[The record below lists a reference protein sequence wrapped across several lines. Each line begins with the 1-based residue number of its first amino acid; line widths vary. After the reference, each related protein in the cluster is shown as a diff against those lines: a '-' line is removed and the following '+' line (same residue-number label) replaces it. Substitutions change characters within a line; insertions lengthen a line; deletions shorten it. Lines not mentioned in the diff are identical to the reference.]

1 MVDRNHAQKWMSAL
15 ALSFVIGACGVGVSA
30 SPPRPPQDASAVT
43 YSTNELGM
51 EFAMVPSG
59 EFQMG
64 CSEGA
69 KPNECSKDE
78 KPRHRVQITKAF
90 EIGKTEVTQ
99 KQWQAA
105 MGSNPSAFK
114 GEDRPVEQ
122 VTFGQVHEFLNK
134 LNARN
139 DGFLYRLPTEAEW
152 EYAARAG
159 TTDQYAGSLHDMAW
173 YNDGQSAARGSG
185 AFQNENSPVGLLVPE
200 PHPVATKKPNTWG
213 LYDMRGNV
221 AEWVE
226 DFFDANYYSTS
237 PAADPKGPATG
248 DGHVVRGG
256 SFRVYPWLTRV
267 SLRSIFPDTY
277 EFADL
282 GFRVVREKR

>member
-1 MVDRNHAQKWMSAL
+1 MVDHIDARKQMSVWTL
-15 ALSFVIGACGVGVSA
+15 VFVIGACGAAVSA
-30 SPPRPPQDASAVT
+30 SPPRPPQEASAVT
-43 YSTNELGM
+43 YTTNELGM
-51 EFAMVPSG
+51 EFVMVPSG

-99 KQWQAA
+99 KQWQAV

-122 VTFGQVHEFLNK
+122 VTFQQVHEFLNK

-159 TTDQYAGSLHDMAW
+159 TSDQYAGSLHDMAW
-173 YNDGQSAARGSG
+173 YNDGQAAARGSG

-200 PHPVATKKPNTWG
+200 SHPVATKKPNALG
-213 LYDMRGNV
+213 IYDMRGNV

-226 DFFDANYYSTS
+226 DFYDGNYYSYS
-237 PAADPKGPATG
+237 SAADPKGPATG
-248 DGHVVRGG
+248 EGHVVRGG

-267 SLRSIFPDTY
+267 SLRTVFAETY
-277 EFADL
+277 EFNDL
-282 GFRVVREKR
+282 GFRVAREKR

>member
-1 MVDRNHAQKWMSAL
+1 MVDGNHAQKWMSAL
-15 ALSFVIGACGVGVSA
+15 ALGFVIGAYGVGVSA

-51 EFAMVPSG
+51 EFTMVPSG

-122 VTFGQVHEFLNK
+122 VTFEQVHEFLNK

-152 EYAARAG
+152 EYAARAS

-200 PHPVATKKPNTWG
+200 PHPVATKKPNGWG

-226 DFFDANYYSTS
+226 DFYDANYYPTS